1 LKKLEDLVANLS
13 NPGDGHGDGEG
24 DGNESALVITEA
36 LNNEAAIFGDI
47 LKELE
52 PTSPLIGFETMEC
65 DDSFVSNDPS
75 PIQLGSSEMN
85 NHSSRKTT
93 FPVSSE
99 KMAIVES
106 DQQGGVDDPSFLSL
120 PVLRQRVMGTQ
131 ALLLVFYQS
140 QLLSTD

>member
-24 DGNESALVITEA
+24 DGNESAVITEA

-52 PTSPLIGFETMEC
+52 PTSPLIGFETMGCE
-65 DDSFVSNDPS
+65 DSFVSNDPS

-85 NHSSRKTT
+85 NHSSTLI
-93 FPVSSE
+93 PVSSE

-131 ALLLVFYQS
+131 ALFIARV
-140 QLLSTD
+140 LSISTSFD